1 MQQPTP
7 ARLRANPASV
17 MGGWVGL
24 WRFWP
29 VWLCAALTLGLS
41 LSLLHQHRD
50 NSLTL
55 QRQRVDEQLALLRA
69 RLEAQAQTA
78 FSPTLGLEAMVQL
91 DGGISAQRFEQLIAR
106 AITLVPQLRNV
117 AAAPNDVIRHLYP
130 LAGNEKALNLDYR
143 NIPTQ
148 WAQVQ
153 LTRQRGRPQI
163 QAPVR
168 LVQGGMGIIQRT
180 PIFLRPAD
188 GETEPRYWGMVSVVM
203 DLDRFISAAGLPESG
218 ELLLALHNLQP
229 DGSLGER
236 IWGEPGLT
244 SEESVRQVAQLPGAQ
259 WLLLARP
266 ATGWGGTLW
275 GPEVLATAL
284 GGSLVTLLLAQLM
297 RQQQQLRRH
306 NDALSERIAEGER
319 MRIELLASQAR
330 FRSLAELASD
340 WVWEQDESLRFVYI
354 SRAAEEASDT
364 DSAHV
369 IGYRRWESPSLVPGT
384 DWRAHRAQL
393 ERREPFRDFEYAQY
407 GADGSVRHISVSG
420 EPFFDTQGRFLGYRG
435 TGRNISAQRR
445 AEASLRA
452 SQVELQ
458 AAKDRLQAVLDGAVE
473 VAIIATDRARRITL
487 FNRGA
492 ERMLGYAEPEVLG
505 KTPSTWHLAE
515 EIQTCADQLGAE
527 LGRPVQSD
535 EIFSVLT
542 MMHGSDTRVWT
553 FVRRDGSRLQASLSV
568 STLYSRQ
575 GETIGYLGVAR
586 DISAQL
592 HAEAGLRELNTHLEA
607 RVQARTAE
615 LNEALQTLQRA
626 QDELLRSEKMAALG
640 SLVAGVAHEL
650 NTPLGNCLTTA
661 STLHERTREIGNQME
676 GNAMRRSM
684 LEAYLRDA
692 RTASD
697 ILLRGLS
704 TANELVTHFKQLS
717 VDQTSEQR
725 RQFTLA
731 GTVDDVLSLAR
742 ARWKSTPYRI
752 EADIQL
758 HRELDGYP
766 GPLGQVLSN
775 LLHNALLHA
784 FEGRDHGLL
793 RISARP
799 LDEQHFELEVSD
811 DGLGM
816 SEEVRRRAF
825 DPFFTTKLGR
835 GGTGLGLNIVYNIVT
850 TVMGGE
856 LALHSR
862 PGQGSRFIFT
872 LPYVAPHLAQG
883 AKP

>member
-1 MQQPTP
+1 MQPTP
-7 ARLRANPASV
+7 ARLRLSPASA
-17 MGGWVGL
+17 MGGWIGV

-29 VWLCAALTLGLS
+29 VWLCAALTLGMS
-41 LSLLHQHRD
+41 LSLMQQHHH
-50 NSLTL
+50 NS
-55 QRQRVDEQLALLRA
+55 QAQQHQRVDEQLALLRA
-69 RLEAQAQTA
+69 QLEAQAQTA

-106 AITLVPQLRNV
+106 AITLVPQIRSV

-143 NIPTQ
+143 NVPAQ

-153 LTRQRGRPQI
+153 QTRQRGRPQI

-168 LVQGGMGIIQRT
+168 LVQGGMGVIQRT
-180 PIFLRPAD
+180 PVFLRPSE
-188 GETEPRYWGMVSVVM
+188 GETQPRYWGMVSVVM
-203 DLDRFISAAGLPESG
+203 DLDRFIQAAGLPQSG
-218 ELLLALHNLQP
+218 ELLLAIHNLQA
-229 DGSLGER
+229 DGRLGER
-236 IWGEPGLT
+236 IWGEPGLA
-244 SEESVRQVAQLPGAQ
+244 SDESVRQVAQLPGAQ

-266 ATGWGGTLW
+266 AAGWGGTPW
-275 GPEVLATAL
+275 GPEVMATAL
-284 GGSLVTLLLAQLM
+284 GGSLVTLLLALLM

-319 MRIELLASQAR
+319 MRIELQASQSR

-340 WVWEQDESLRFVYI
+340 WVWEQDESLRFVYT

-369 IGYRRWESPSLVPGT
+369 IGYRRWESPALVPGT
-384 DWRAHRAQL
+384 DWSAHRAQL

-407 GADGSVRHISVSG
+407 GADGSVRHISVCG
-420 EPFFDTQGRFLGYRG
+420 EPFFDTHGRFLGYRG

-445 AEASLRA
+445 AEDNLRA

-473 VAIIATDRARRITL
+473 VAIIATDRERHITL

-505 KTPSTWHLAE
+505 QTPSTWHLAE
-515 EIQTCADQLGAE
+515 EIQACAQQLSAQLDQ
-527 LGRPVQSD
+527 PVQDD
-535 EIFSVLT
+535 EVFSVLT
-542 MMHGSDTRVWT
+542 MLHGSDTRVWT
-553 FVRRDGSRLQASLSV
+553 FVRRDGSQLQASLSV
-568 STLYSRQ
+568 STLYSRL

-586 DISAQL
+586 DVSAQL

-607 RVQARTAE
+607 RVQARTVE
-615 LNEALQTLQRA
+615 LKEALQTLQRA

-661 STLHERTREIGNQME
+661 STLHERTREIATQME
-676 GNAMRRSM
+676 GSPMRRSV

-725 RQFTLA
+725 RRFALA

-752 EADIQL
+752 EADIRL
-758 HRELDGYP
+758 ERELDGYP

-793 RISARP
+793 RISASP
-799 LDEQHFELEVSD
+799 LDEGHFTLEVAD

-856 LALHSR
+856 LALHSH
-862 PGQGSRFIFT
+862 PGEGSRFVFT
-872 LPYVAPHLAQG
+872 LPYVAPHLA
-883 AKP
+883 